1 MKYHIN
7 MIKAKKT
14 SSNKV
19 LVIISLVAILLLG
32 IVTAVVT
39 VFALNNKGINSNV
52 KISFNAVDIEGKVE
66 LYSTLKTGTEV
77 KLGETE
83 FTPTK
88 TAGNINVDAVEL
100 DATDDYITFKYKF
113 YNYGSRS
120 YSALLRYLDYPTS
133 ENIEVSYSQNDSE
146 YLKSKSIIIVNGK
159 TVTEGTNEY
168 FVRVKVADLA
178 FDANFEGDFSWLLE
192 KYTGDQEFSLG
203 AVDYIYDSNTD
214 TYTAAYNGAALE
226 NNTLYVASKVGSANV
241 TTVGKMATLPAN
253 TTVVLEEGITEIDR
267 DAFSGNN
274 GLVAIEVPAT
284 LETIDMFAF
293 RDCANLTSITF
304 PEDSNLKTIN
314 GYAFFSSSIEDVVLP
329 DNVENLGSM
338 VFYNSNLTNFTI
350 PASVT
355 EIGSGAF
362 SGCSNLTTIN
372 IEEGNTCFEM
382 RGNCLIEKSTGRLI
396 KGFDDSVIPDDGTI
410 KNIDN
415 YSLMSTKLTITYL
428 PEGITRIG
436 DYAFHACYYITE
448 LKLPSTLEE
457 IGSWGLNITNLKTIT
472 IPKSVTKIY
481 DSVFSCNLES
491 LTLEDGIANYKM
503 QGNCLIE
510 ISTGKLLKGFAD
522 SVIPTDGTV
531 KIIEQYAFAALNFTN
546 IVIPASV
553 TQINSN
559 AFAEC
564 TSLQKVTIEN
574 NSNLKYI
581 YPNVFTKCHSL
592 TEIDFGN
599 NTTGWFYSTSS
610 TATSGTTLSSLDLD
624 NNSTAATYLKTTYS
638 KFYWKR
644 II

>member
-133 ENIEVSYSQNDSE
+133 ENIEVLYSQDNGE
-146 YLKSKSIIIVNGK
+146 YQKSKSIIIVDGK
-159 TVTEGTNEY
+159 TATEGTNEY

-178 FDANFEGDFSWLLE
+178 FNANFEGDFSWLLE

-203 AVDYIYDSNTD
+203 AVDYIYDSTTD

-267 DAFSGNN
+267 DAFDGNN
-274 GLVAIEVPAT
+274 GLVAIEMPAS
-284 LETIDMFAF
+284 LETIDVQAF
-293 RDCANLTSITF
+293 RGCSNLTSITF
-304 PEDSNLKTIN
+304 PENSNLKEIK
-314 GYAFFSSSIEDVVLP
+314 GYSFMSSGLEDVILP
-329 DNVENLGSM
+329 DGVENLGDM
-338 VFYNSNLTNFTI
+338 IFYNTKLTDITI

-355 EIGSGAF
+355 TIGAGAF
-362 SGCSNLTTIN
+362 SQTPNLTTIN
-372 IEEGNTCFEM
+372 IQEGNTCFEM

-396 KGFDDSVIPDDGTI
+396 CGFKDSIIPTDGSITIIDNYAFLAKDHNNSVIP
-410 KNIDN
+410 
-415 YSLMSTKLTITYL
+415 
-428 PEGITRIG
+428 EGVTRIG
-436 DYAFHACYYITE
+436 NYGLAANSVITSITLPQSLTYIGDNA
-448 LKLPSTLEE
+448 LRD
-457 IGSWGLNITNLKTIT
+457 LNKVTSIT
-472 IPKSVTKIY
+472 IPKNVTKICESAFGLNY
-481 DSVFSCNLES
+481 LTNITLES
-491 LTLEDGIANYKM
+491 GIENYKVEN
-503 QGNCLIE
+503 NCLIE
-510 ISTGKLLKGFAD
+510 ISSKLLIVCYGNAT
-522 SVIPTDGTV
+522 IPTDG
-531 KIIEQYAFAALNFTN
+531 
-546 IVIPASV
+546 SV
-553 TQINSN
+553 TTLGAVSVNRNVETLYIPDTVTTIRPRAFQVCSALKEVYISSSVTSIGVDAFEN
-559 AFAEC
+559 ANNLE
-564 TSLQKVTIEN
+564 KVTFQNPE
-574 NSNLKYI
+574 
-581 YPNVFTKCHSL
+581 
-592 TEIDFGN
+592 
-599 NTTGWFYSTSS
+599 GWFYSTSS
-610 TATSGTTLSSLDLD
+610 TATSGTNISSLDLAD
-624 NNSTAATYLKTTYS
+624 TGIAATYLKTTYQNY
-638 KFYWKR
+638 YWKR
-644 II
+644 S